1 MAFDLGVSQGVIDG
15 LRRECKD
22 ALSVAEFDSASQFHA
37 DRVEARLSDAADAAL
52 CADFCQSTGTGVVVF
67 HVARFDRAVEAARQ
81 HIDRLK
87 RSVTREKKPAPSSK
101 AALDA
106 VCAALNSAVESGGN
120 IDLDALRSAL
130 NTRK

>member
-1 MAFDLGVSQGVIDG
+1 
-15 LRRECKD
+15 
-22 ALSVAEFDSASQFHA
+22 
-37 DRVEARLSDAADAAL
+37 
-52 CADFCQSTGTGVVVF
+52 VVF

-87 RSVTREKKPAPSSK
+87 RSVAREKKPAPSRK

-106 VCAALNSAVESGGN
+106 VCAALNSAVENGGS